1 MDKIDVLYYI
11 NLDYRIDRKIDFL
24 DWVEESGFP
33 GEKIKRIQAVA
44 TPKRGHI
51 GCLLSH
57 IKTLE
62 TFLSSGRDICLVFE
76 DDYIPL
82 DIKTFWGNFDKLFS
96 SNKVFDIVLCSY
108 NELKSEKTD
117 VDFLQKVCH
126 SYTSS
131 GYLIT
136 KAFAPRL
143 LENFKEAVIN
153 VIRIEEDTRQ
163 KCNEFCLD
171 VHWTKLMP
179 NSEWFTFYPK
189 IGIQRDSFSDID
201 MVFTNRTV

>member
-11 NLDYRIDRKIDFL
+11 NLDYRTDRKLEFL

-33 GEKIKRIQAVA
+33 EERIQRIQAVA
-44 TPKRGHI
+44 TPGRGHI

-62 TFLSSGRDICLVFE
+62 TFLASEKKICLVFE
-76 DDYIPL
+76 DDYIPV
-82 DIKTFWGNFDKLFS
+82 DIKTFWVNFSKLFS
-96 SNKVFDIVLCSY
+96 SNKNFDIVLCSY
-108 NELKSEKTD
+108 NLLKSEPTEI
-117 VDFLQKVCH
+117 DFLKKVSH

-136 KAFAPRL
+136 RSFAPRL
-143 LENFKEAVIN
+143 IENFKEAVQNIL
-153 VIRIEEDTRQ
+153 RIEENTRQ

-171 VHWTKLMP
+171 VHWANLMP
-179 NSEWFTFYPK
+179 TSEWFTFYPK
-189 IGIQRDSFSDID
+189 IGHQRESFSDID
-201 MVFTNRTV
+201 MVYANRGV